1 MDHVLHL
8 KVVHQILKDAGITAS
23 VKRVEGADPFIRF
36 ILFGTHESVG
46 RWMDRAVIEIES
58 WASSPMKAMEQ
69 LTVAKA
75 ALDDA
80 VLHNPNV
87 REIRYDELMRE
98 LPTGE
103 DGWERY
109 IMRIYMRTRNTAN
122 G

>member
-1 MDHVLHL
+1 MDHVTHL
-8 KVVHQILKDAGITAS
+8 VVVDQILKDAGITAS
-23 VKRVEGADPFIRF
+23 VKRIEGKDRFIRY

-58 WASSPMKAMEQ
+58 WASSPIKAMEQ
-69 LTVAKA
+69 LSEAKA
-75 ALDDA
+75 AFDDA

-87 REIRYDELMRE
+87 REIKYDELMRE

-103 DGWERY
+103 EGWERY

>member
-8 KVVHQILKDAGITAS
+8 QVVHQILTDAGITAS
-23 VKRVEGADPFIRF
+23 VKRIEGHDPFIRF

-58 WASSPMKAMEQ
+58 WASTPMKAMEQ

-75 ALDDA
+75 AFDDA

>member
-8 KVVHQILKDAGITAS
+8 QVVHQILKDAGITAS
-23 VKRVEGADPFIRF
+23 VKRVEGGDPFIRF

-58 WASSPMKAMEQ
+58 WASSPFKAMEQ
-69 LTVAKA
+69 LQTAKA
-75 ALDDA
+75 AFDDA

-103 DGWERY
+103 EGWERY

>member
-1 MDHVLHL
+1 MDHVIHL

-23 VKRVEGADPFIRF
+23 VKRVEGHDPFIRF

-58 WASSPMKAMEQ
+58 WASSPLKAMEQ
-69 LTVAKA
+69 LQEAKA
-75 ALDDA
+75 AFDDA

-103 DGWERY
+103 EGWERY